1 MTVNSPS
8 IQCIRHGKD
17 VYRGQRIAVNF
28 RDVNDYERL
37 SRRWE

>member
-1 MTVNSPS
+1 MER
-8 IQCIRHGKD
+8 IRHGKD